1 MLEVNHVKKSYKDK
15 LAVDD
20 ISFTLQEGEVLGLLG
35 ANGAGKS
42 TTLSMIATLVKPDS
56 GDIIWEGESILKT
69 PVAIRKVLGYV
80 PQDIALY
87 EKLTGIDNLQFW
99 GRAYDLKGQELKHAI
114 HRVSEMIDL
123 SEQQLKQHV
132 NTYSGGMKRRLN
144 IGAAM
149 LHNPKLVV
157 MDEPTVGLDVVSR
170 KAILQAIKNIYKEG
184 TSIIYTGHYL
194 DEVQDLCNRI
204 VIMEQ
209 GKIIVDGLTNELLH
223 KSDSLEQ
230 YYLNVIDA

>member
-1 MLEVNHVKKSYKDK
+1 MLEVSHVRKSYKK
-15 LAVDD
+15 KVAVDD
-20 ISFTLQEGEVLGLLG
+20 ISFTMQEGEVLGLLG
-35 ANGAGKS
+35 ANGVGKS
-42 TTLSMIATLVKPDS
+42 TTLSMIATLIKPDS
-56 GDIIWEGESILKT
+56 GDITWKGKSILKS
-69 PVAIRKVLGYV
+69 PAVLRKVLGYV

-87 EKLTGIDNLQFW
+87 ENLSGIDNLRFW
-99 GRAYDLKGQELKHAI
+99 GRSYDIKGQELKQAI
-114 HRVSEMIDL
+114 ERVATMIGL
-123 SEQQLKQHV
+123 TKEQLRQQV

-149 LHNPKLVV
+149 LHEPKLVV

-170 KAILQAIKNIYKEG
+170 KAILGAIKNIYKEG

-194 DEVQDLCNRI
+194 DEVQDLCNHI

-209 GKIIVDGLTNELLH
+209 GKIIVDGPTCELLDKH
-223 KSDSLEQ
+223 DSLEQ